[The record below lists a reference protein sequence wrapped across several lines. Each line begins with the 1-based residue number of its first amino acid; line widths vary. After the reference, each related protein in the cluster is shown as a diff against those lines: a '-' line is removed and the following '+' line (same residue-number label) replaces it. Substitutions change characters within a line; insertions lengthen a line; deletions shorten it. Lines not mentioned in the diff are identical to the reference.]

1 MPKRGAAALLLTTF
15 ALILLLNFQTP
26 SDSGTRFALRPGSA
40 GAAVAPF
47 VAPTTGQGSDS
58 SQGSGGGSGAG
69 SGSGAGTGSG
79 SNSSGSG
86 AAAQSPAAGSGSGSG
101 SGAAGSQPGATQAPK
116 SGSSHPGNATV
127 TGQDIQTR
135 FGDVQV
141 QVTISNG
148 KIVDITPL
156 TLPFDRQRSAEI
168 SQYVEPILRS
178 EALSAQSAQ
187 IDIVS
192 GATYTSMAYAQSLQS
207 ALDQAHG

>member
-15 ALILLLNFQTP
+15 ALVLLLNFQTP
-26 SDSGTRFALRPGSA
+26 SDPGTRFGLRAGAA

-47 VAPTTGQGSDS
+47 IAPSTGQKGTGGPSS
-58 SQGSGGGSGAG
+58 GSQGSGPGTAAG
-69 SGSGAGTGSG
+69 SP
-79 SNSSGSG
+79 
-86 AAAQSPAAGSGSGSG
+86 SPAAGSGSGSG
-101 SGAAGSQPGATQAPK
+101 SQAGSGSTAGGQSGATQAPK
-116 SGSSHPGNATV
+116 SGSSHPANAII

-141 QVTISNG
+141 QVTIANG

-156 TLPFDRQRSAEI
+156 ALPVDRARSAEI
-168 SQYVEPILRS
+168 SQYAEPVLRS